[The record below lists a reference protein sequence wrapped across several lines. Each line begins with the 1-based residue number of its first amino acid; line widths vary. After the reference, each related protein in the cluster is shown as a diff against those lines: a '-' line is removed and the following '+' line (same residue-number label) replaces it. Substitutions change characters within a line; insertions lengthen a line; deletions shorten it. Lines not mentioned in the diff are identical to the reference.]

1 MGAAFMPREGVGVAF
16 MLRDNLKAVFG
27 HRDELHSV
35 QAAGVADGPRGS
47 VCVGAARGITDV

>member
-1 MGAAFMPREGVGVAF
+1 MPREGVGVAF